1 MKQKIKKWG
10 NSLAWRISNTIV
22 KEYNLK
28 ENDDV
33 KIELANN
40 KIIIEPIK
48 KEKSLEELLS
58 LITPDNLH
66 SETKTGKTVGKE
78 IW

>member
-10 NSLAWRISNTIV
+10 NSLALRISNTIV

-33 KIELANN
+33 KIELTNN

-66 SETKTGKTVGKE
+66 SETKTGKPVGKE
-78 IW
+78 VW

>member
-10 NSLAWRISNTIV
+10 DSLALRISNTIV

-33 KIELANN
+33 EIELTNN

-48 KEKSLEELLS
+48 K
-58 LITPDNLH
+58 
-66 SETKTGKTVGKE
+66 
-78 IW
+78 